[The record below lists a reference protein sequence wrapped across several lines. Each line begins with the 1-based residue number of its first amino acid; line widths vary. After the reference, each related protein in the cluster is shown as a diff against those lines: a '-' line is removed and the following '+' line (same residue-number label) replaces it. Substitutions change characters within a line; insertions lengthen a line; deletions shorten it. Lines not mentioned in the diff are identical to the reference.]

1 MGTNYS
7 YIMAKQNLLTDRL
20 IKEAVCPSSQN
31 FVYLNDGSGL
41 RLRIRP
47 NGTKT
52 WIHRWKINGI
62 EYTNSLGGYPKVSL
76 KDARAKLAS
85 DKVLTSAGKNPSLE
99 RKISRKTN
107 TTLIKV
113 TFEVCA
119 YDWLADN
126 KSEWSASHYERTKA
140 ILDTYITE
148 EFRNIPITS
157 ITDQLVLNC
166 LVKLQ
171 KQGKKATSRKAKSII
186 NNVFLHAMS
195 KKQAS
200 SNPVL
205 LLTGNKLLKGYK
217 PNHFK
222 AIQRQDVGELMH
234 KLNLTKTDQPLGF
247 VTTAALFL
255 TLYTGLRNNSIRG
268 AKWKEINLQKKQ
280 WTIPSDRM
288 KSGNSFT
295 VPLPSQAIKI
305 LTKLKKVTHRDKES
319 FVFQSERSPS
329 TTISE
334 NTVNLAVKTLGFDA
348 TQHGMR
354 TLIQTTL
361 LHFGFPPDAV
371 DRQLDHAVS
380 TKNSRGSYMGQ
391 EDFMEA
397 RIKAMQH
404 FADWCDKEKIK
415 YEREN
420 AKEKNT
426 A

>member
-1 MGTNYS
+1 
-7 YIMAKQNLLTDRL
+7 MAKQNLLTDRL
-20 IKEAVCPSSQN
+20 IKEAACPLSKN

-41 RLRIRP
+41 RVRIRP

-52 WIHRWKINGI
+52 WIHRWKINGV
-62 EYTNSLGGYPKVSL
+62 EYTNSLGSYPQVSL
-76 KDARAKLAS
+76 KDARVKLTS
-85 DKVLTSAGKNPSLE
+85 DKVLTSEGKNPSLE

-107 TTLIKV
+107 TALIKV

-126 KSEWSASHYERTKA
+126 KLDWSATHYERTKA
-140 ILDTYITE
+140 ILDTYISD
-148 EFRNIPITS
+148 EFRNIPITY

-222 AIQRQDVGELMH
+222 AIQRKDVGELMH
-234 KLNLTKTDQPLGF
+234 KLSLTKTDQPLGF
-247 VTTAALFL
+247 VTTTALFL

-268 AKWKEINLQKKQ
+268 AKWKEINLQKQ
-280 WTIPSDRM
+280 LWTIPSDRM
-288 KSGNSFT
+288 KSGNTFA
-295 VPLPSQAIKI
+295 VPLPLQAIKI
-305 LTKLKKVTHRDKES
+305 LIKLKNVTYRDKES

-329 TTISE
+329 KTISE

-361 LHFGFPPDAV
+361 LHFGSAPDAV

-380 TKNSRGSYMGQ
+380 NKNSRGSYMGQ

-397 RIKAMQH
+397 RIKAMQN
-404 FADWCDKEKIK
+404 FANWCDKEKIK
-415 YEREN
+415 FEKEN
-420 AKEKNT
+420 AKKKNT

>member
-1 MGTNYS
+1 
-7 YIMAKQNLLTDRL
+7 MAKQNLLSDRL
-20 IKEAVCPSSQN
+20 IRESTCPRTQN
-31 FVYLNDGSGL
+31 FIYLNDGSGL

-52 WIHRWKINGI
+52 WIHRWKINGT
-62 EYTNSLGGYPKVSL
+62 EYTNSLGCYPQVSL
-76 KDARAKLAS
+76 KDARIKLIA
-85 DKVLTSAGKNPSLE
+85 DKILTSQGKNPSQE
-99 RKISRKTN
+99 RKIAKKTN
-107 TTLIKV
+107 ATLSKV

-126 KSEWSASHYERTKA
+126 KEEWSPTHYERTKA
-140 ILDTYITE
+140 ILDNYISD

-157 ITDQLVLNC
+157 ITDQLILNC
-166 LVKLQ
+166 LIKIQ

-186 NNVFLHAMS
+186 NNVFLYAMS
-195 KKQAS
+195 KKQAL

-205 LLTGNKLLKGYK
+205 SLTGNKLLKGYK
-217 PNHFK
+217 PTHFK
-222 AIQRQDVGELMH
+222 AIQRQDVGELIF
-234 KLNLTKTDQPLGF
+234 KLNLTKSSQPLSII
-247 VTTAALFL
+247 TIAALFL
-255 TLYTGLRNNSIRG
+255 TLYTGLRNYSVRG

-280 WTIPSDRM
+280 WVIPGERM
-288 KSGNSFT
+288 KSGNTFI
-295 VPLPSQAIKI
+295 VPLPKQAIKV
-305 LTKLKKVTHRDKES
+305 LTALKKVTYRDKES
-319 FVFQSERSPS
+319 FIFRSEKNPL

-380 TKNSRGSYMGQ
+380 NKNSRGSYMGQ
-391 EDFMEA
+391 EDFMET
-397 RIKAMQH
+397 RIKAMQY

-415 YEREN
+415 FEKSY
-420 AKEKNT
+420 AKKKNT

>member
-1 MGTNYS
+1 
-7 YIMAKQNLLTDRL
+7 MAKQNLLTDTL
-20 IKEAVCPSSQN
+20 IKAAACPTSKD
-31 FVYLNDGSGL
+31 FIYLNDGSGL
-41 RLRIRP
+41 RLRIRS

-52 WIHRWKINGI
+52 WIHRWKINGV

-76 KDARAKLAS
+76 KVARAKLTS
-85 DKVLTSAGKNPSLE
+85 DKMLTAEGKNPSLE
-99 RKISRKTN
+99 RKISKKTN
-107 TTLIKV
+107 TALTKV

-119 YDWLADN
+119 YDWLSDN
-126 KSEWSASHYERTKA
+126 KMEWSASHYERTKA
-140 ILDTYITE
+140 ILDTYINE

-195 KKQAS
+195 KKQAL

-205 LLTGNKLLKGYK
+205 FLTGNKLLKGYK

-234 KLNLTKTDQPLGF
+234 KLSLKKKDQPLSF
-247 VTTAALFL
+247 VTNAALFL

-268 AKWKEINLQKKQ
+268 AKWKEINLQKKL

-288 KSGNSFT
+288 KSGNTFA
-295 VPLPSQAIKI
+295 VPLPLQAIKI
-305 LTKLKKVTHRDKES
+305 LTELKKVTYRDKES
-319 FVFQSERSPS
+319 FVFQSERNPS

-361 LHFGFPPDAV
+361 LHFGSPPDAV

-380 TKNSRGSYMGQ
+380 NKNSRGSYMGQ

-397 RIKAMQH
+397 RIKGMQH

-415 YEREN
+415 FEKDN
-420 AKEKNT
+420 AKKKNT
-426 A
+426 T